1 MGTLRV
7 LGAGAALLMVV
18 VIQTPAASATPR
30 ALAALRSRLTA
41 AGRAEVSVSQVVTT
55 AADTVRQL
63 RGHLALEL
71 PDRVRVE
78 DTASGERL
86 TARGDGGEW
95 LQPALKQMLILRADQ
110 AGQVASV
117 WRMLLDASGRIDERS
132 LGQGRYVLHPRFP
145 DAPVD
150 SIWLQVRSDGLP
162 VKVRASAGE
171 EQWALQFGT
180 WKFKKPRGAAAFK
193 LSAPSDFTVLEWP

>member
-1 MGTLRV
+1 MSAGRA
-7 LGAGAALLMVV
+7 LGAGFALLGLV
-18 VIQTPAASATPR
+18 VIQVPAALATPR
-30 ALAALRSRLTA
+30 TLSTLRSRLTA
-41 AGRAEVSVSQVVTT
+41 AGRAEVPVKQVVTT
-55 AADTVRQL
+55 AGDTVRHL
-63 RGHLALEL
+63 RGQLALEL

-78 DTASGERL
+78 DTVSGDRL

-117 WRMLLDASGRIDERS
+117 WRVLLDASDRIEERS
-132 LGQGRYVLHPRFP
+132 LGQGRYVLRPRFA

-150 SIWLQVRSDGLP
+150 SVWVQVRADGLP
-162 VKVRASAGE
+162 AKMRASAGDE
-171 EQWALQFGT
+171 HWALEFGT

-193 LSAPSDFTVLEWP
+193 LSAPSDYTVLEWP